1 MKKQSL
7 MTVPLLIIGLS
18 TTLGANAQQN
28 TVASGGVAS
37 GSGGTVTYSIGQ
49 VAYTS
54 SSGTNGNVNQGVQQP
69 FEIYSLGLNESSIQ
83 FNLTAFPN
91 PTTDF
96 LNLNVSNFNGENL
109 SFQLVDLNGKIIQ
122 NKQITEVET
131 EISMSELP
139 SANYFI
145 YLFLNH
151 QKVQSFKIIKN

>member
-1 MKKQSL
+1 MKKQL
-7 MTVPLLIIGLS
+7 LQTVPLLLIGLS
-18 TTLGANAQQN
+18 TSIGVNAQQN
-28 TVASGGVAS
+28 TVTTGGVAS

-49 VAYTS
+49 VAYQS
-54 SSGTNGNVNQGVQQP
+54 SNGSNGNVNEGVQQP
-69 FEIYSLGLNESSIQ
+69 FEIYSLGINESIFQ

-91 PTTDF
+91 PTTNF
-96 LNLNVSNFNGENL
+96 INLNVSNFSGENL

-122 NKQITEVET
+122 KKQITTNET

-145 YLFLNH
+145 YLFLNE